1 MTKVGDEIRPKDK
14 KNRDPIKSEEKE
26 VSNLPPSVRKE
37 RAMLMLKKTITK
49 YYRIVMGL
57 INAKF

>member
-1 MTKVGDEIRPKDK
+1 MVMRFVQKTKRKTKIL
-14 KNRDPIKSEEKE
+14 DPIKSEEKE

-37 RAMLMLKKTITK
+37 RAMLLFKKTNTK
-49 YYRIVMGL
+49 YYGIVMGL